1 MMNSPANKR
10 MSGFPI
16 YIIEGEEK
24 SLVDDEVD
32 NIITELL
39 EPAQRD
45 LGLLK
50 IQGRDAVIGDCLD
63 ELRTLPF
70 LATKRVVVVKDAD
83 KFISDNRQYLEDY
96 FDNPSPTGVFVMT
109 VNKLDKKTNLA
120 KKLPK
125 CGRLISTAL
134 PNRWTLPPYLIRY
147 AEQTHSKKLGRQAAE
162 LIVELAGEDLGRLYR
177 EVDKL
182 SAFTGSEKEIT
193 IENIQALTGHN
204 RLFDAFEVFD
214 EALAGRPAK
223 ATQLFRDML
232 AKERSAEYKIVGAFV
247 YQVRRMFDAKVLLN
261 KGTDLKEISGRLRIF
276 GDRGT
281 FFVRLKKMD
290 LLQIGSLLE
299 LLGLIDYQVKT
310 GQATIEVE
318 MEKFILKLANKS
330 GNIE

>member
-1 MMNSPANKR
+1 

-70 LATKRVVVVKDAD
+70 LATRRVVVVKDAD
-83 KFISDNRQYLEDY
+83 KFISENRQLLEDY

-109 VNKLDKKTNLA
+109 VSKLGEKTNLA
-120 KKLPK
+120 KKLAK
-125 CGRLISTAL
+125 CGKLISTAS
-134 PNRWTLPPYLIRY
+134 PKRWTLPPYLIRY
-147 AEQTHSKKLGRQAAE
+147 AEQTHSKKLGRQAAV

-177 EVDKL
+177 EIDKL
-182 SAFTGSEKEIT
+182 AAFTGAEKEIT

-214 EALAGRPAK
+214 EALSGRPAK

-232 AKERSAEYKIVGAFV
+232 AKDKDAEYRVVGAFV

-276 GDRGT
+276 GDSQT
-281 FFVRLKKMD
+281 FFARLKKMD
-290 LLQIGSLLE
+290 LVQIGSLLE

-318 MEKFILKLANKS
+318 MEKFILKLA
-330 GNIE
+330 GQ

>member
-1 MMNSPANKR
+1 M
-10 MSGFPI
+10 
-16 YIIEGEEK
+16 
-24 SLVDDEVD
+24 
-32 NIITELL
+32 
-39 EPAQRD
+39 
-45 LGLLK
+45 GLLK

-63 ELRTLPF
+63 ELQTLPF
-70 LATKRVVVVKDAD
+70 LATRRVVVVKDAD
-83 KFISDNRQYLEDY
+83 KFISENRQLLEDY
-96 FDNPSPTGVFVMT
+96 FDNPSPTGVLIMT
-109 VNKLDKKTNLA
+109 VNNKLGEKTNLA
-120 KKLPK
+120 KKLAK
-125 CGRLISTAL
+125 CGRLISTAS

-162 LIVELAGEDLGRLYR
+162 LVVELAGEDLGRLYR

-232 AKERSAEYKIVGAFV
+232 AKDKDAEYRVVGAFV

-261 KGTDLKEISGRLRIF
+261 KGTDLKEISDRLRIF
-276 GDRGT
+276 GDRQT
-281 FFVRLKKMD
+281 FFARLRKMD
-290 LLQIGSLLE
+290 LVQIGSLLE

-318 MEKFILKLANKS
+318 MEKFILKLANES

>member
-1 MMNSPANKR
+1 MMNSPTNKR

-16 YIIEGEEK
+16 YIVEGEEK

-32 NIITELL
+32 NIITGLL

-70 LATKRVVVVKDAD
+70 LATRRVVVIKDAD
-83 KFISDNRQYLEDY
+83 KFISDNRQLLEDY
-96 FDNPSPTGVFVMT
+96 FDNPSPTGVLIMT
-109 VNKLDKKTNLA
+109 VNNKLGEKTNLA

-125 CGRLISTAL
+125 CGRLISTES
-134 PNRWTLPPYLIRY
+134 PNRWTLPAHLIRY

-177 EVDKL
+177 EIDKL
-182 SAFTGSEKEIT
+182 SAFTASEKEIT

-232 AKERSAEYKIVGAFV
+232 AKDKDAEYRVVGAFV
-247 YQVRRMFDAKVLLN
+247 FQVRRMFDAKAMLN
-261 KGTDLKEISGRLRIF
+261 KGIGPKEISDRLRIF
-276 GDRGT
+276 GDRQT
-281 FFVRLKKMD
+281 FFAWLKKMD
-290 LLQIGSLLE
+290 LVQIGSLLE

-318 MEKFILKLANKS
+318 MEKFILKLA
-330 GNIE
+330 GR